1 MKYTKMT
8 ESLDISVFKSG
19 DLYYINI
26 NRDQEVIKG
35 IYLCTD
41 VYYNS
46 QEVEF
51 QEIVILQGFQKGLP
65 FIKMRI
71 NNSNFTDIN
80 EIQAVKFTT
89 SYDVGFKEWL
99 VAANIA
105 EEEV

>member
-1 MKYTKMT
+1 MKYTKMI
-8 ESLDISVFKSG
+8 ESLDISAFKTG

-26 NRDQEVIKG
+26 NIDQDVIKG

-51 QEIVILQGFQKGLP
+51 QEIVILQGLQKRMP
-65 FIKMRI
+65 FTKMRI